1 VNVRAATVADQAS
14 LRELWEAAQSEFP
27 SPDWLPVAD
36 WEVAWGD
43 LQSALG
49 QGMVA
54 LAVEAER
61 VVGVAVAA
69 APFAGR
75 SRLELVYLRSEL
87 RGRGA
92 ASALV
97 GVLAELLA
105 GAGVVSVC
113 VELPEGAGAMGD
125 VWRAV
130 GFEEVARVMAAP
142 LATLQAAAA
151 KPAEGP
157 SHAVIHLKTDDH
169 VSVERAVDQFVPR
182 LAAPVLGAEAGGWI
196 RVHDAQLDGDSEAQ
210 GALAADISDRLGTAA
225 IVLGVEHGAVVRYRI
240 YEHGLLVDEYLSVP
254 SFYGELPTVEQ
265 LGLVANPTIVSR
277 VTGAPFDDVRRV
289 ARNAPSAAEL
299 PDAEELYRQI
309 AAMMQVD
316 P

>member
-1 VNVRAATVADQAS
+1 MNVRAATVADQAS
-14 LRELWEAAQSEFP
+14 LRELWEAAHRELP

-36 WEVAWGD
+36 WDVAWGD
-43 LQSALG
+43 LQRSLE
-49 QGMVA
+49 QGLVA
-54 LAVEAER
+54 LAMDGEQVA
-61 VVGVAVAA
+61 GVAAAA

-75 SRLELVYLRSEL
+75 SRLELVYVRPEL
-87 RGRGA
+87 RRQGA
-92 ASALV
+92 ASLLV
-97 GVLAELLA
+97 GALLDLLG
-105 GAGVVSVC
+105 GAGVLSVS
-113 VELPEGAGAMGD
+113 VELPDGAAAMGE

-142 LATLQAAAA
+142 LAALQAAAA

-157 SHAVIHLKTDDH
+157 SHAVIHVKTDDH
-169 VSVERAVDQFVPR
+169 VSVERAVGQFVPA

-196 RVHDAQLDGDSEAQ
+196 RIHDPQLDADREAQ
-210 GALAADISDRLGTAA
+210 GALAGDISDRLGTAA

-240 YEHGLLVDEYLSVP
+240 YKHGLLVDEYLSVP

-277 VTGAPFDDVRRV
+277 VTGAPFDDVRRI
-289 ARNAPSAAEL
+289 ARNAPSAADL